1 MPIDISPGTPGL
13 TLQRLAKKL
22 VMRQKRLKPIYDR
35 YEGNAPLPDSMKHAP
50 DSARVMFKA
59 ARTGFAELV
68 VRSVKYSLN
77 IQSVGTAVA
86 STDLGDDAAHEVF
99 VDSGM
104 AEESDDVHRNALIAG
119 DAYGM
124 LGMVDGEIA
133 YTAEDPRQVVS
144 FHDPVRQR
152 VMRSVAKWWHDDE
165 AELDIAH
172 FWTVEP
178 RESRDGDGTLRVER
192 RVILRRAT
200 VRRKTAASTYLRFSP
215 KAWDWDPEY
224 GGEDGVVVP
233 DVGDEIPVYRYRD
246 EEGVGEFERHVDILN
261 RLDHMVLQGLVIATL
276 QAFKQRAIKV
286 SPEDMPDEDE
296 NGQPIDYTD
305 VFSADPGAL
314 WKLPQTAEIWESNGI
329 DLTPVWTGVDKF
341 TQQFSAVTF
350 TPLAVFAQDG
360 QNQTA
365 KGVEFARETR
375 TLKVKDRQRRFGAVH
390 ARALAA
396 MFRIAGD
403 EDRTV
408 ASKIEIQWGP
418 AEIFSLAERHD
429 AAVKARTSG
438 VPWRTRMI
446 DILQYTPK
454 QVERMRTERLDDELL
469 AAMAEPAPTPA
480 ETAAASAQGDG

>member
-1 MPIDISPGTPGL
+1 MPIDISPGTPGR
-13 TLQRLAKKL
+13 TLHRLAKKL
-22 VMRQKRLKPIYDR
+22 LARQKRLKPIYDR
-35 YEGNAPLPDSMKHAP
+35 YEGNAPLPDSMKLAP
-50 DSARVMFKA
+50 DSAKVMFKA

-77 IQSVGTAVA
+77 IQSIGTAVT
-86 STDLGDDAAHEVF
+86 STDLGDETAHDMF

-104 AEESDDVHRNALIAG
+104 AEESDDVHRNCLIAG

-124 LGMVDGEIA
+124 LGNVDDGVA
-133 YTAEDPRQVVS
+133 FTAEDPRQVVS

-152 VMRSVAKWWHDDE
+152 VMRSAAKFWHDDDL
-165 AELDIAH
+165 ELDIAH
-172 FWTVEP
+172 MWTVEQ
-178 RESRDGDGTLRVER
+178 RELFDGEGRVYLDEP

-200 VRRKTAASTYLRFSP
+200 VARKTPTRSFLRFSP
-215 KAWDWDPEY
+215 TVWDWDPEY
-224 GGEDGVVVP
+224 GGVDGVVVP

-286 SPEDMPDEDE
+286 SPDDMPDEDE
-296 NGQPIDYTD
+296 DGNAIDYTD

-314 WKLPQTAEIWESNGI
+314 WKLPQSAEIWESAPL

-350 TPLAVFAQDG
+350 TPLAVFSQDG
-360 QNQTA
+360 QNNTA

-375 TLKVKDRQRRFGAVH
+375 TLKVKDRQRRFGTVH

-396 MFRIAGD
+396 MFRISGD
-403 EDRTV
+403 PDRAV
-408 ASKIEIQWGP
+408 ASKIEVQWGP

-429 AAVKARTSG
+429 AAVKAKTSG

-454 QVERMRTERLDDELL
+454 QVARMEVERLDDEFV
-469 AAMAEPAPTPA
+469 AALTAPADDQPAPAP
-480 ETAAASAQGDG
+480 ETSGA